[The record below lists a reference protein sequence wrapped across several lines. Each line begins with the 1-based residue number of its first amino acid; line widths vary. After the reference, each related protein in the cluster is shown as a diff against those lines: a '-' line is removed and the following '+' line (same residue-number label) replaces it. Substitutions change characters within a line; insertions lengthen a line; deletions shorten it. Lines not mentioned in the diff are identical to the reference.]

1 MLPKKGKG
9 LLLAVTPDDEEEAEV
24 EDESDEDESEGPDEG
39 QLDAADALME
49 AIASGDRAAVVD
61 AFKAMQMA
69 CGGEY

>member
-24 EDESDEDESEGPDEG
+24 EDESDESEGPDEG